1 MKMELGRNIR
11 TLRLENRMTQEQMA
25 EALGVSAGAV
35 YKWESERSA
44 PEVGMLVEL
53 AQLFEVSVDALL
65 GYGWE
70 KEGMG
75 ATAEHLRELI
85 HHRRLDEGISYGEKA
100 LRKYPN
106 SFEVVYR
113 SAQLYFLSMKPERML
128 RAVELFRKALD
139 LIDQNNDEK
148 ISIATIY
155 TDIAYCLCVMGRKD
169 EAVELL
175 CRNNAGGMND
185 GHIGLLLAQMGGRE
199 TEALEYLSNGLL
211 KCHEDLHNICVGY
224 ANAYAACGELE
235 RVTELV
241 TLVYELGQGLRDGV
255 TPSCVDWCNMKL
267 LLILSETDLNRGD
280 DSKAREHLRQA
291 RDTAEWIDGHG
302 GAASGVGVKFYHR
315 NSGGMVFDDMGTT
328 AMKVIETYFADEH
341 TDGELCALWKQM
353 EQEGS
358 I

>member
-44 PEVGMLVEL
+44 PEVGMRVEL

-185 GHIGLLLAQMGGRE
+185 GHIGLLLAQMGG
-199 TEALEYLSNGLL
+199 
-211 KCHEDLHNICVGY
+211 
-224 ANAYAACGELE
+224 
-235 RVTELV
+235 
-241 TLVYELGQGLRDGV
+241 QGSRSAGISLQR
-255 TPSCVDWCNMKL
+255 TAEMP
-267 LLILSETDLNRGD
+267 RG
-280 DSKAREHLRQA
+280 SAQHLRGVRQRLCRMRGIGA
-291 RDTAEWIDGHG
+291 GRGTGHAG
-302 GAASGVGVKFYHR
+302 IRTGTGASGWSDPKLRGLVQYEAAADF
-315 NSGGMVFDDMGTT
+315 GGNGS
-328 AMKVIETYFADEH
+328 
-341 TDGELCALWKQM
+341 
-353 EQEGS
+353 EQGR
-358 I
+358 